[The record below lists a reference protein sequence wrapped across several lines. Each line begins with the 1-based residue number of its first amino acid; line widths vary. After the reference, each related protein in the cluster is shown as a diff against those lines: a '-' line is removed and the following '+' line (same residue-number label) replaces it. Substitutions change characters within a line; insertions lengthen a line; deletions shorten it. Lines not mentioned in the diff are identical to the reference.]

1 MSKEV
6 LKFMITANRPYSAN
20 DVSQALRD
28 LGKSAVQKS
37 LDSLVDN
44 GSLYVKEYNKQK
56 IYCVVQRDELSS
68 RDEVEELD
76 LKIRSTQEELNRL
89 KVELTKAQAK
99 VKSLNSS
106 KTTEQL
112 TAENAQLQEEID
124 GMRAKVASFEK
135 AGRSLTKTQ
144 MEEVTKKWDFYV
156 KTYRKRKRIAND
168 ILDQILESYPKSK
181 KHLYEDIGIE
191 DDESVGMPKLSS

>member
-1 MSKEV
+1 
-6 LKFMITANRPYSAN
+6 MITANRPYSAN

-76 LKIRSTQEELNRL
+76 LKVNNMLITKL
-89 KVELTKAQAK
+89 K
-99 VKSLNSS
+99 
-106 KTTEQL
+106 
-112 TAENAQLQEEID
+112 
-124 GMRAKVASFEK
+124 
-135 AGRSLTKTQ
+135 
-144 MEEVTKKWDFYV
+144 
-156 KTYRKRKRIAND
+156 ANNTVL
-168 ILDQILESYPKSK
+168 ISNF
-181 KHLYEDIGIE
+181 GA
-191 DDESVGMPKLSS
+191 

>member
-1 MSKEV
+1 MKA
-6 LKFMITANRPYSAN
+6 I
-20 DVSQALRD
+20 
-28 LGKSAVQKS
+28 
-37 LDSLVDN
+37 
-44 GSLYVKEYNKQK
+44 
-56 IYCVVQRDELSS
+56 LSS
-68 RDEVEELD
+68 KSSGINQIDFCLALTFLPKPLIRFSLFSQLRLLCEIQKLSWP
-76 LKIRSTQEELNRL
+76 LIYQSFPPSFQIRSTQEELNRL